1 MRILLPTGSATVA
14 IVKAAA
20 ERFRGR
26 YEIDV
31 VVTGEIA
38 SFLTPGD
45 LLRLLSGRDY
55 DMAVVSGMCTASFAD
70 VERETGVPVYRG
82 PRHAADLPL
91 VLGVLD
97 QVSLSKTVP
106 ADDFLAETRR
116 REACRQVA
124 LREAEADADFIIRGR
139 KIGGGSRMKVLAEI
153 MDAHRRDDLVD
164 EVRRFFADGA
174 DIVDL
179 GFGFDATPGDVERCF
194 TALEEIEGPLAVD
207 TQDPRL
213 IAAALSRADLVLSLH
228 EGNIP
233 VVGAAVADAGVAA
246 VVVPRERT
254 LQENLAAA
262 TEAGISCLIAD
273 PLLQPVGSGL
283 TGSLSG
289 FPHLPCPLFFG
300 AGNVVELLDADSTG
314 ANALLAGMAH
324 EVGAAIIFTS
334 EHSDKTRG
342 SVAEMR
348 RATDMMALMT
358 DRPYPK
364 DLGLDLLVLKEKRR
378 RREPPLEYGSVTDA
392 YPAPDEIVYDP
403 LGCIRIGIEEDCIV
417 AVHRG
422 RAVRGRH
429 WEDVFHTLLAN
440 GSLSRLDHAAYL
452 GKELFKA
459 ELAIRLRRSFEQ
471 DGPF

>member
-20 ERFRGR
+20 ERFSDR

-31 VVTGEIA
+31 VVTGDIA
-38 SFLTPGD
+38 SFLAPGD
-45 LLRLLSGRDY
+45 LRRLLAGSDY
-55 DMAVVSGMCTASFAD
+55 GMAIVSGMCTASFAD
-70 VERETGVPVYRG
+70 VERDTGVPVYRG

-91 VLGVLD
+91 VLSVLD
-97 QVSLSKTVP
+97 RVRLSKTVP
-106 ADDFLAETRR
+106 ADDFLTDTRR
-116 REACRQVA
+116 KEACRQVA
-124 LREAEADADFIIRGR
+124 LREAEADSDFIIRGT
-139 KIGGGSRMKVLAEI
+139 KIGGSSRMKVLAEI
-153 MDAHRRDDLVD
+153 MDAHKRDDLVD
-164 EVRRFFADGA
+164 EVRGFFAAGA

-179 GFGFDATPGDVERCF
+179 GFGFDATAEDVRRCF
-194 TALEEIEGPLAVD
+194 SVLADIEGPLAVD
-207 TQDPRL
+207 TQDPLL
-213 IAAALSRADLVLSLH
+213 IAAALFRADLVLSLH

-233 VVGAAVADAGVAA
+233 VVGEAVADAGAAA

-262 TEAGISCLIAD
+262 EEVGISCLIAD

-283 TGSLSG
+283 VASLSG
-289 FPHLPCPLFFG
+289 FPEVPYPLFFG
-300 AGNVVELLDADSTG
+300 AGNVVELLDADSPG
-314 ANALLAGMAH
+314 ENALLAGMAY
-324 EVGAAIIFTS
+324 EVGAAVVFTS

-348 RATDMMALMT
+348 RATDMMALMI

-378 RREPPLEYGSVTDA
+378 RREPPLEYDGIMDA
-392 YPAPDEIVYDP
+392 YPVPDEITYDP
-403 LGCIRIGIEEDCIV
+403 LGCIRIGIEGDCIV

-422 RAVRGRH
+422 RAVRGKC
-429 WEDVFHTLLAN
+429 WEDVFYTLLVN

-459 ELAIRLRRSFEQ
+459 ELAIRLQRSFEQ